1 MNKVGVVLSG
11 CGHQDGSE
19 IHEAVFT
26 LHALEKAGAEAIIM
40 APDMDQFHV
49 INHLNGN
56 EDLSESRNILVESAR
71 IARGKVVDV
80 ASVSG
85 HQLDA
90 LIFPGGT
97 GMAKNIF
104 DYSMAGIN
112 CTVISDVQKLVVEIL
127 EANKPLGA
135 ICIAPVM
142 VAKVLEF
149 LGRTGTVTGGFNV
162 EINNDIK
169 AMGINTIEAGAEAG
183 AVAGQHHGAHVDL
196 RRQRLA
202 DFDQGL
208 KQRPVQGVV
217 PLGAV
222 QPHLGHRA
230 MALQLQDLA
239 HRFARLS
246 CARSMPTRSRH
257 RVNICR

>member
-112 CTVISDVQKLVVEIL
+112 CTVISDVQRLVVEIL

-169 AMGINTIEAGAEAG
+169 AMGINTIEVGAEEI
-183 AVAGQHHGAHVDL
+183 VVDKENKIVTTP
-196 RRQRLA
+196 A
-202 DFDQGL
+202 YVEA
-208 KQRPVQGVV
+208 K
-217 PLGAV
+217 
-222 QPHLGHRA
+222 
-230 MALQLQDLA
+230 
-239 HRFARLS
+239 
-246 CARSMPTRSRH
+246 SMNESFTGIEKL
-257 RVNICR
+257 VNKVLDMI

>member
-26 LHALEKAGAEAIIM
+26 LHALEKADAEAIIM

-56 EDLSESRNILVESAR
+56 EELSESRNILVESAR
-71 IARGKVVDV
+71 IARGKVIDV

-90 LIFPGGT
+90 LIFPGGS

-112 CTVISDVQKLVVEIL
+112 CTVISDVQRLVVEIL
-127 EANKPLGA
+127 EADKPLGA

-142 VAKVLEF
+142 IAKVLEY

-169 AMGINTIEAGAEAG
+169 AMGINAVEVGAEEI
-183 AVAGQHHGAHVDL
+183 VVDKENKIVTTP
-196 RRQRLA
+196 A
-202 DFDQGL
+202 YVDA
-208 KQRPVQGVV
+208 KS
-217 PLGAV
+217 
-222 QPHLGHRA
+222 
-230 MALQLQDLA
+230 MNE
-239 HRFARLS
+239 S
-246 CARSMPTRSRH
+246 CTGIEKL
-257 RVNICR
+257 VDKVLELI

>member
-11 CGHQDGSE
+11 CGYQDGSE

-127 EANKPLGA
+127 EADKPLGA

-169 AMGINTIEAGAEAG
+169 AMGINTIEVGAEEIVIDKENKIVTTPAYVE
-183 AVAGQHHGAHVDL
+183 A
-196 RRQRLA
+196 
-202 DFDQGL
+202 
-208 KQRPVQGVV
+208 K
-217 PLGAV
+217 
-222 QPHLGHRA
+222 
-230 MALQLQDLA
+230 
-239 HRFARLS
+239 
-246 CARSMPTRSRH
+246 SMNESFMGIEKL
-257 RVNICR
+257 VNKVLDMI

>member
-1 MNKVGVVLSG
+1 MIKVGVVLSG

-112 CTVISDVQKLVVEIL
+112 CTVISDVQRLVVEIL
-127 EANKPLGA
+127 EADKPLGA

-149 LGRTGTVTGGFNV
+149 LGRTGTVTGGFND

-169 AMGINTIEAGAEAG
+169 AMGINTIEVGATEIVVDQENKIVTTPAYVEA
-183 AVAGQHHGAHVDL
+183 
-196 RRQRLA
+196 
-202 DFDQGL
+202 
-208 KQRPVQGVV
+208 K
-217 PLGAV
+217 
-222 QPHLGHRA
+222 
-230 MALQLQDLA
+230 
-239 HRFARLS
+239 
-246 CARSMPTRSRH
+246 SMNESFTGIEKL
-257 RVNICR
+257 VNKVLNMI

>member
-26 LHALEKAGAEAIIM
+26 LHALEKADAEAIIM

-56 EDLSESRNILVESAR
+56 EELSESRNILVESAR
-71 IARGKVVDV
+71 IARGKVIDV

-112 CTVISDVQKLVVEIL
+112 CTVISDVQRLVVEIL
-127 EANKPLGA
+127 EADKPLGA

-142 VAKVLEF
+142 IAKVLEY

-169 AMGINTIEAGAEAG
+169 AMGINAVEVGAEEI
-183 AVAGQHHGAHVDL
+183 VVDKENKIVTTP
-196 RRQRLA
+196 A
-202 DFDQGL
+202 YVDA
-208 KQRPVQGVV
+208 K
-217 PLGAV
+217 
-222 QPHLGHRA
+222 
-230 MALQLQDLA
+230 
-239 HRFARLS
+239 
-246 CARSMPTRSRH
+246 SMNESFTGIEKL
-257 RVNICR
+257 VNKVLELI

>member
-26 LHALEKAGAEAIIM
+26 LHALEKAEAEAIIM

-85 HQLDA
+85 HQVDA

-112 CTVISDVQKLVVEIL
+112 CTVISDVQRLVVEIL
-127 EANKPLGA
+127 EADKPLGA

-149 LGRTGTVTGGFNV
+149 LGRTGTVTGGFND

-169 AMGINTIEAGAEAG
+169 AMGINTIEVGAEEI
-183 AVAGQHHGAHVDL
+183 VVDKENKIVTTP
-196 RRQRLA
+196 A
-202 DFDQGL
+202 YVEA
-208 KQRPVQGVV
+208 K
-217 PLGAV
+217 
-222 QPHLGHRA
+222 
-230 MALQLQDLA
+230 
-239 HRFARLS
+239 
-246 CARSMPTRSRH
+246 SMNESFTGIEKL
-257 RVNICR
+257 VNKVLDMI

>member
-112 CTVISDVQKLVVEIL
+112 CTVISDVQRLVVEIL
-127 EANKPLGA
+127 EADKPLGA

-142 VAKVLEF
+142 VAKVLEY

-169 AMGINTIEAGAEAG
+169 AMGINTIEVGAEEIVIDKENKIVTTPAYVE
-183 AVAGQHHGAHVDL
+183 AKSMNES
-196 RRQRLA
+196 
-202 DFDQGL
+202 FT
-208 KQRPVQGVV
+208 GVEK
-217 PLGAV
+217 L
-222 QPHLGHRA
+222 
-230 MALQLQDLA
+230 
-239 HRFARLS
+239 
-246 CARSMPTRSRH
+246 
-257 RVNICR
+257 VNKILDMI

>member
-26 LHALEKAGAEAIIM
+26 LHALEKAGSEAIIM

-56 EDLSESRNILVESAR
+56 EEISESRNILVESAR

-112 CTVISDVQKLVVEIL
+112 CTVISDVQRLVVEIL
-127 EANKPLGA
+127 EADKPLGA

-142 VAKVLEF
+142 IAKVLEY

-162 EINNDIK
+162 EINNDIR
-169 AMGINTIEAGAEAG
+169 AMGINAVEVGAEEI
-183 AVAGQHHGAHVDL
+183 VVDKENKIVTTP
-196 RRQRLA
+196 A
-202 DFDQGL
+202 YVDA
-208 KQRPVQGVV
+208 K
-217 PLGAV
+217 
-222 QPHLGHRA
+222 
-230 MALQLQDLA
+230 
-239 HRFARLS
+239 
-246 CARSMPTRSRH
+246 SMNESFTGIEKL
-257 RVNICR
+257 VNKVLELI

>member
-112 CTVISDVQKLVVEIL
+112 CTVISDVQRLVVEIL
-127 EANKPLGA
+127 EADKPLGA

-149 LGRTGTVTGGFNV
+149 LGRTGTVTGGFND

-169 AMGINTIEAGAEAG
+169 AMGINTIEVGAEEIVIDKENKIVTTPAYVE
-183 AVAGQHHGAHVDL
+183 A
-196 RRQRLA
+196 
-202 DFDQGL
+202 
-208 KQRPVQGVV
+208 K
-217 PLGAV
+217 
-222 QPHLGHRA
+222 
-230 MALQLQDLA
+230 
-239 HRFARLS
+239 
-246 CARSMPTRSRH
+246 SMNESFTGIEKL
-257 RVNICR
+257 VNKVLDMI

>member
-104 DYSMAGIN
+104 DYSMVGIN
-112 CTVISDVQKLVVEIL
+112 CTVISDVQRLVVEIL
-127 EANKPLGA
+127 EADKPLGA

-169 AMGINTIEAGAEAG
+169 AMGINTIEVGAEEI
-183 AVAGQHHGAHVDL
+183 VVDKENKIVTTP
-196 RRQRLA
+196 A
-202 DFDQGL
+202 YVEA
-208 KQRPVQGVV
+208 K
-217 PLGAV
+217 
-222 QPHLGHRA
+222 
-230 MALQLQDLA
+230 
-239 HRFARLS
+239 
-246 CARSMPTRSRH
+246 SMNEAFTGIEKL
-257 RVNICR
+257 VNKVLDMI

>member
-104 DYSMAGIN
+104 DYSMVGIN
-112 CTVISDVQKLVVEIL
+112 CTVISDVQRLVVEIL
-127 EANKPLGA
+127 EADKPLGA

-142 VAKVLEF
+142 VAKVLEY

-169 AMGINTIEAGAEAG
+169 AMGINTIEVGAEEI
-183 AVAGQHHGAHVDL
+183 VVDKENKIVTTP
-196 RRQRLA
+196 A
-202 DFDQGL
+202 YVEA
-208 KQRPVQGVV
+208 K
-217 PLGAV
+217 
-222 QPHLGHRA
+222 
-230 MALQLQDLA
+230 
-239 HRFARLS
+239 
-246 CARSMPTRSRH
+246 SMNESFMWIEKL
-257 RVNICR
+257 VNKILDMI

>member
-11 CGHQDGSE
+11 CGHQDGTE

-26 LHALEKAGAEAIIM
+26 LHALEKAGSEAIIM

-56 EDLSESRNILVESAR
+56 EEISESRNILVESAR

-112 CTVISDVQKLVVEIL
+112 CTVISDVQRLVVEIL
-127 EANKPLGA
+127 EADKPLGA

-142 VAKVLEF
+142 VAKVLEY

-169 AMGINTIEAGAEAG
+169 AMGINTIEVGAEEI
-183 AVAGQHHGAHVDL
+183 VVDKENKIVTSP
-196 RRQRLA
+196 A
-202 DFDQGL
+202 YVEA
-208 KQRPVQGVV
+208 K
-217 PLGAV
+217 
-222 QPHLGHRA
+222 
-230 MALQLQDLA
+230 
-239 HRFARLS
+239 
-246 CARSMPTRSRH
+246 SMNESFTGIEKL
-257 RVNICR
+257 VNKVLDMI

>member
-26 LHALEKAGAEAIIM
+26 LHALDKAGADAIIM

-112 CTVISDVQKLVVEIL
+112 CTVISDVQRLVVEIL
-127 EANKPLGA
+127 EADKPLGA

-149 LGRTGTVTGGFNV
+149 LGRTGTVTGGLNV

-169 AMGINTIEAGAEAG
+169 AMGINTIEVGAEEM
-183 AVAGQHHGAHVDL
+183 VVDKENKIVTTP
-196 RRQRLA
+196 A
-202 DFDQGL
+202 YVEA
-208 KQRPVQGVV
+208 K
-217 PLGAV
+217 
-222 QPHLGHRA
+222 
-230 MALQLQDLA
+230 
-239 HRFARLS
+239 
-246 CARSMPTRSRH
+246 SMNEAFTGIEKL
-257 RVNICR
+257 VNKVLDMI

>member
-112 CTVISDVQKLVVEIL
+112 CTVISDVQRLVVEIL
-127 EANKPLGA
+127 EADKPLGA

-142 VAKVLEF
+142 VAKILEF

-169 AMGINTIEAGAEAG
+169 AMGINTIEVGAEEIVIDKENKIVTTPAYVE
-183 AVAGQHHGAHVDL
+183 A
-196 RRQRLA
+196 
-202 DFDQGL
+202 
-208 KQRPVQGVV
+208 K
-217 PLGAV
+217 
-222 QPHLGHRA
+222 
-230 MALQLQDLA
+230 
-239 HRFARLS
+239 
-246 CARSMPTRSRH
+246 SMNESFTGIEKL
-257 RVNICR
+257 VNKVLDMI

>member
-56 EDLSESRNILVESAR
+56 EDLTESRNILVESAR

-112 CTVISDVQKLVVEIL
+112 CTVISDVQRLVVEIL
-127 EANKPLGA
+127 EADKPLGA

-142 VAKVLEF
+142 IAKVLEF

-169 AMGINTIEAGAEAG
+169 AMGINTIEVGAEEIVIDKENKIITTPAYVE
-183 AVAGQHHGAHVDL
+183 A
-196 RRQRLA
+196 
-202 DFDQGL
+202 
-208 KQRPVQGVV
+208 K
-217 PLGAV
+217 
-222 QPHLGHRA
+222 
-230 MALQLQDLA
+230 
-239 HRFARLS
+239 
-246 CARSMPTRSRH
+246 SMNESFTGIEKL
-257 RVNICR
+257 VNKVLDMI

>member
-112 CTVISDVQKLVVEIL
+112 CTVISDVQRLVVEIL
-127 EANKPLGA
+127 EADKPLGA

-149 LGRTGTVTGGFNV
+149 LGRAGTVTGGFND

-169 AMGINTIEAGAEAG
+169 AMGINTIEVGAEEI
-183 AVAGQHHGAHVDL
+183 VVDKENKIVTTP
-196 RRQRLA
+196 A
-202 DFDQGL
+202 YVEA
-208 KQRPVQGVV
+208 K
-217 PLGAV
+217 
-222 QPHLGHRA
+222 
-230 MALQLQDLA
+230 
-239 HRFARLS
+239 
-246 CARSMPTRSRH
+246 SMNESFTGIEKL
-257 RVNICR
+257 VNKVLDMI

>member
-56 EDLSESRNILVESAR
+56 EDLTESRNILVESAR

-112 CTVISDVQKLVVEIL
+112 CTVISDVQRLVVEIL
-127 EANKPLGA
+127 EADKPLGA

-169 AMGINTIEAGAEAG
+169 AMGINTIEVGAEEIVIDKENKIITTPAYVE
-183 AVAGQHHGAHVDL
+183 A
-196 RRQRLA
+196 
-202 DFDQGL
+202 
-208 KQRPVQGVV
+208 K
-217 PLGAV
+217 
-222 QPHLGHRA
+222 
-230 MALQLQDLA
+230 
-239 HRFARLS
+239 
-246 CARSMPTRSRH
+246 SMNESFTGIEKL
-257 RVNICR
+257 VNKVLDMI

>member
-26 LHALEKAGAEAIIM
+26 LHALEKAEAEAIIM

-56 EDLSESRNILVESAR
+56 EDVSESRNILVESAR

-112 CTVISDVQKLVVEIL
+112 CTVISDVQRLVVEIL
-127 EANKPLGA
+127 EGDKPLGA

-169 AMGINTIEAGAEAG
+169 AMGINTIEVGAEEIVIDKENKIVTTPAYVEAKSMNESFTG
-183 AVAGQHHGAHVDL
+183 IEKLVNKVLDL
-196 RRQRLA
+196 
-202 DFDQGL
+202 
-208 KQRPVQGVV
+208 
-217 PLGAV
+217 
-222 QPHLGHRA
+222 
-230 MALQLQDLA
+230 
-239 HRFARLS
+239 
-246 CARSMPTRSRH
+246 
-257 RVNICR
+257 I

>member
-26 LHALEKAGAEAIIM
+26 LHALEKADAEAIIM

-56 EDLSESRNILVESAR
+56 EELSESRNILVESAR
-71 IARGKVVDV
+71 IARGKVIDV

-97 GMAKNIF
+97 VMAKNIF

-112 CTVISDVQKLVVEIL
+112 CTVISDVQRLVVEIL
-127 EANKPLGA
+127 EADKPLGA

-142 VAKVLEF
+142 IAKVLEY

-169 AMGINTIEAGAEAG
+169 AMGINAVEVGAEEI
-183 AVAGQHHGAHVDL
+183 VVDKENKIVTTP
-196 RRQRLA
+196 A
-202 DFDQGL
+202 YVDA
-208 KQRPVQGVV
+208 KS
-217 PLGAV
+217 
-222 QPHLGHRA
+222 
-230 MALQLQDLA
+230 MNE
-239 HRFARLS
+239 S
-246 CARSMPTRSRH
+246 CTGIEKL
-257 RVNICR
+257 VDKVLELI

>member
-56 EDLSESRNILVESAR
+56 EDLTESRNILVESAR

-112 CTVISDVQKLVVEIL
+112 CTVISDVQRLVVEIL
-127 EANKPLGA
+127 EADKPLGA

-149 LGRTGTVTGGFNV
+149 LGRTGIVTGGFNV

-169 AMGINTIEAGAEAG
+169 AMGINTMEVGAEEIVIDKENKIVTTPAYVE
-183 AVAGQHHGAHVDL
+183 A
-196 RRQRLA
+196 
-202 DFDQGL
+202 
-208 KQRPVQGVV
+208 K
-217 PLGAV
+217 
-222 QPHLGHRA
+222 
-230 MALQLQDLA
+230 
-239 HRFARLS
+239 
-246 CARSMPTRSRH
+246 SMNESFMGIEKL
-257 RVNICR
+257 VNKVLDMI

>member
-26 LHALEKAGAEAIIM
+26 LHALEKAEAEAIIM

-56 EDLSESRNILVESAR
+56 EDVSESRNILVESAR

-85 HQLDA
+85 HQVDA

-112 CTVISDVQKLVVEIL
+112 CTVISDVQRLVVEIL
-127 EANKPLGA
+127 EADKPLGA

-149 LGRTGTVTGGFNV
+149 LGRTGTVTGGFND

-169 AMGINTIEAGAEAG
+169 AMGINTIEVGAEEI
-183 AVAGQHHGAHVDL
+183 VVDKENKIVTTP
-196 RRQRLA
+196 A
-202 DFDQGL
+202 YVEA
-208 KQRPVQGVV
+208 K
-217 PLGAV
+217 
-222 QPHLGHRA
+222 
-230 MALQLQDLA
+230 
-239 HRFARLS
+239 
-246 CARSMPTRSRH
+246 SMNESFTGIEKL
-257 RVNICR
+257 VNKVLDMI

>member
-56 EDLSESRNILVESAR
+56 EDVSESRNILVESAR

-112 CTVISDVQKLVVEIL
+112 CTVISDVQRLVVEIL
-127 EANKPLGA
+127 EADKPLGA

-149 LGRTGTVTGGFNV
+149 LGRTGTVTGGFND

-169 AMGINTIEAGAEAG
+169 AMGINTIEVGAEEIVIDKENKIVTTPAYV
-183 AVAGQHHGAHVDL
+183 VA
-196 RRQRLA
+196 
-202 DFDQGL
+202 
-208 KQRPVQGVV
+208 K
-217 PLGAV
+217 
-222 QPHLGHRA
+222 
-230 MALQLQDLA
+230 
-239 HRFARLS
+239 
-246 CARSMPTRSRH
+246 SMNESFTGIEKL
-257 RVNICR
+257 VNKVLELI

>member
-26 LHALEKAGAEAIIM
+26 LHALEKADAEAIIM

-56 EDLSESRNILVESAR
+56 EELSESRNILVESAR
-71 IARGKVVDV
+71 IARGKVIDV

-112 CTVISDVQKLVVEIL
+112 CTVISDVQRLVVEIL
-127 EANKPLGA
+127 EADKPLGA

-142 VAKVLEF
+142 IAKVLEY

-169 AMGINTIEAGAEAG
+169 AMGINAVEVGAEEI
-183 AVAGQHHGAHVDL
+183 VVDKENKIVTTP
-196 RRQRLA
+196 A
-202 DFDQGL
+202 YVDA
-208 KQRPVQGVV
+208 KS
-217 PLGAV
+217 
-222 QPHLGHRA
+222 
-230 MALQLQDLA
+230 MNE
-239 HRFARLS
+239 S
-246 CARSMPTRSRH
+246 CTGIEKF
-257 RVNICR
+257 VNKVLELI

>member
-112 CTVISDVQKLVVEIL
+112 CTVISDVQRLVVEIL
-127 EANKPLGA
+127 EADKPLGA

-169 AMGINTIEAGAEAG
+169 AMGINTIEVGAEEIVIDKENKIVTTPAYVE
-183 AVAGQHHGAHVDL
+183 A
-196 RRQRLA
+196 
-202 DFDQGL
+202 
-208 KQRPVQGVV
+208 K
-217 PLGAV
+217 
-222 QPHLGHRA
+222 
-230 MALQLQDLA
+230 
-239 HRFARLS
+239 
-246 CARSMPTRSRH
+246 SMNEAFTGIEKL
-257 RVNICR
+257 VNKVLDMI

>member
-11 CGHQDGSE
+11 CGYQDGSE

-56 EDLSESRNILVESAR
+56 EDLTESRNILVESAR

-112 CTVISDVQKLVVEIL
+112 CTVISDVQRLVVEIL
-127 EANKPLGA
+127 EADKPLGA

-169 AMGINTIEAGAEAG
+169 AMGINTIEVGAEEI
-183 AVAGQHHGAHVDL
+183 VVDKENKIVTTP
-196 RRQRLA
+196 A
-202 DFDQGL
+202 YVEA
-208 KQRPVQGVV
+208 K
-217 PLGAV
+217 
-222 QPHLGHRA
+222 
-230 MALQLQDLA
+230 
-239 HRFARLS
+239 
-246 CARSMPTRSRH
+246 SMNESFMGIEKL
-257 RVNICR
+257 VNKVLDMI

>member
-1 MNKVGVVLSG
+1 MKKVGVVLSG

-26 LHALEKAGAEAIIM
+26 LHALEKADAEAIIM

-56 EDLSESRNILVESAR
+56 EELSESRNILVESAR

-104 DYSMAGIN
+104 DYSMTGIN
-112 CTVISDVQKLVVEIL
+112 CTIISDVQRLVVEIL
-127 EANKPLGA
+127 EADKPLGA

-169 AMGINTIEAGAEAG
+169 AMGINTIEVGPEEIVIDKENKIITTPAYVEA
-183 AVAGQHHGAHVDL
+183 
-196 RRQRLA
+196 
-202 DFDQGL
+202 
-208 KQRPVQGVV
+208 K
-217 PLGAV
+217 
-222 QPHLGHRA
+222 
-230 MALQLQDLA
+230 
-239 HRFARLS
+239 
-246 CARSMPTRSRH
+246 SMNESFTGIEKL
-257 RVNICR
+257 VNKVLDMI

>member
-26 LHALEKAGAEAIIM
+26 LHALEKAEAEAIIM

-56 EDLSESRNILVESAR
+56 EDVSESRNILVESAR

-112 CTVISDVQKLVVEIL
+112 CTVISDVQRLVVEIL
-127 EANKPLGA
+127 EADKPLGA

-142 VAKVLEF
+142 VAKVLEY

-169 AMGINTIEAGAEAG
+169 AMGINTIKVGAEEIVIDKENKIVTTPAYVE
-183 AVAGQHHGAHVDL
+183 A
-196 RRQRLA
+196 
-202 DFDQGL
+202 
-208 KQRPVQGVV
+208 K
-217 PLGAV
+217 
-222 QPHLGHRA
+222 
-230 MALQLQDLA
+230 
-239 HRFARLS
+239 
-246 CARSMPTRSRH
+246 SMNESFTGIEKL
-257 RVNICR
+257 VNKVLDMI